1 MVLRIS
7 LATTKSS
14 TRSRALAKLSLT
26 VSAANVRSFAGFL
39 KIFKAEMKAMVIVMP
54 IITAAIMSIPNAK
67 YLINP
72 ETSSSVEL
80 KSPSILITPK
90 LVSVA
95 YLYFYIGDS
104 SCTREGKISPSHTQS
119 SLIHCNR

>member
-1 MVLRIS
+1 
-7 LATTKSS
+7 
-14 TRSRALAKLSLT
+14 
-26 VSAANVRSFAGFL
+26 
-39 KIFKAEMKAMVIVMP
+39 MKAMVIVMP
-54 IITAAIMSIPNAK
+54 IITAAIMSIPNVK

-95 YLYFYIGDS
+95 YLYFYIRYS
-104 SCTREGKISPSHTQS
+104 SCTRDGKISSRHTRS
-119 SLIHCNR
+119 SMIHCNR

>member
-1 MVLRIS
+1 
-7 LATTKSS
+7 
-14 TRSRALAKLSLT
+14 
-26 VSAANVRSFAGFL
+26 
-39 KIFKAEMKAMVIVMP
+39 
-54 IITAAIMSIPNAK
+54 MSIPNVK

-119 SLIHCNR
+119 SLIQCNR

>member
-1 MVLRIS
+1 
-7 LATTKSS
+7 
-14 TRSRALAKLSLT
+14 
-26 VSAANVRSFAGFL
+26 
-39 KIFKAEMKAMVIVMP
+39 MKAMVIVMP
-54 IITAAIMSIPNAK
+54 IITAAMISIPNVK

-80 KSPSILITPK
+80 KSPSIITPR

-104 SCTREGKISPSHTQS
+104 GCSREGKISPSHTQS
-119 SLIHCNR
+119 SLIQCNR